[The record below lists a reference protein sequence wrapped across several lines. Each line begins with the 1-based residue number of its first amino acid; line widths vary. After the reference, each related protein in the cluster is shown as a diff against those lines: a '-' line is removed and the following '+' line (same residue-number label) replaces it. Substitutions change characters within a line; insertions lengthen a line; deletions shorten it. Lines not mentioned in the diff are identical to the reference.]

1 MYDFE
6 LYYVIVVFYLQGV
19 SLGSIQES
27 FNSSREESLD
37 CGEGDSF
44 ADDDNHSN
52 AAVSYSYLLY
62 ANIARSFC
70 CSQTV

>member
-1 MYDFE
+1 M
-6 LYYVIVVFYLQGV
+6 LFYLQGV

-37 CGEGDSF
+37 CGEGESF

-52 AAVSYSYLLY
+52 AAVRYSYPLCPILPGPS
-62 ANIARSFC
+62 AVHKQFD
-70 CSQTV
+70 